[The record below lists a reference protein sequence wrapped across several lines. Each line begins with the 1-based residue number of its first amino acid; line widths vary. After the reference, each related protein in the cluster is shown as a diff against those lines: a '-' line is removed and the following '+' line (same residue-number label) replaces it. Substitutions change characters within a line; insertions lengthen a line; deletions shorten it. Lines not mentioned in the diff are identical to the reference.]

1 MKLKALV
8 ASAAIAAAGLG
19 VVPAAHAATDL
30 GLIGTAWTWFGNS
43 FGRTLSSFT
52 DYYTFE
58 VDGSSGVVGGTLEL
72 DLGSFYNVNVASVS
86 LSGGGLSGSLTD
98 YDPSNGFTFSN
109 LLAGTYTME
118 VAGNVPG
125 AFGGSYVGALHAIAS
140 PAPEPEV
147 YAMAALGLLGVGFA
161 ARRRNKSR

>member
-1 MKLKALV
+1 MKLKSLAASVAL
-8 ASAAIAAAGLG
+8 AAAGLG
-19 VVPAAHAATDL
+19 MVPAAHAATDL

-43 FGRTLSSFT
+43 FGRSLSSFS

-72 DLGSFYNVNVASVS
+72 DLGSLYNVNVKSVS
-86 LSGGGLSGSLTD
+86 LSGGSLSGSLTD

-109 LLAGTYTME
+109 LLAGTYTMQ
-118 VAGNVPG
+118 VAGSVPG
-125 AFGGSYVGALHAIAS
+125 AFGGAYVGALHAIAS

-147 YAMAALGLLGVGFA
+147 FAMAALGLLGVGFA
-161 ARRRNKSR
+161 ARRRKSR